1 MLVTVAE
8 VIGICT
14 DSSAQLPPDLV
25 ARWGIEVVPLIVTI
39 DELDR
44 LDGVDLD
51 PDTFWAQ
58 YADGHQPTIVT
69 TDPDPGQFAAAYEDL
84 IERGCT
90 EILSV
95 HVASTVAG
103 ALKAARLAAHSTPI
117 PVRVVDTVSAG
128 FAVGCAV
135 WKAAEAVADGATLDQ
150 AVAAAERAAATLGH
164 LLLLPRPALVEPGF
178 DLVRIREGGAEHL
191 GGFSTAVDAIN
202 DMSARAVAWGGQLR
216 VAIGHSD
223 AASAPLADALEG
235 AVEAAASVL
244 EVVRFRI
251 GPSMGALT
259 GPGVISCV
267 MCPSD

>member
-1 MLVTVAE
+1 MVTVAE

-39 DELDR
+39 DDVDR

-51 PDTFWAQ
+51 PDSFWAHF
-58 YADGHQPTIVT
+58 ADGHLPSVTT

-90 EILSV
+90 EILSI
-95 HVASTVAG
+95 HVASSVAG

-128 FAVGCAV
+128 FGVGCAV
-135 WKAAEAVADGATLDQ
+135 WKAADAVAAGATLEQ
-150 AVAAAERAAATLGH
+150 AVAAAEQAAAALGH
-164 LLLLPRPALVEPGF
+164 LLLLPRPPLVEAGF
-178 DLVRIREGGAEHL
+178 DLVRIRDGGVEHL
-191 GGFSTAVDAIN
+191 GGFATAVDAIN
-202 DMSARAVAWGGQLR
+202 EMSGRAVAWGAHLR
-216 VAIGHSD
+216 IAVGHSD
-223 AASAPLADALEG
+223 DASAPLADALEG
-235 AVEAAASVL
+235 AVEAAATVL

-259 GPGVISCV
+259 GPGAISCV
-267 MCPSD
+267 MCPTG

>member
-39 DELDR
+39 DDVDR

-51 PDTFWAQ
+51 ADAFWAN
-58 YADGHQPTIVT
+58 YTEGHRPTIVT

-84 IERGCT
+84 IARGCT

-135 WKAAEAVADGATLDQ
+135 WKAADAVEGGATLDQ
-150 AVAAAERAAATLGH
+150 AAAAAEAAAAALGH
-164 LLLLPRPALVEPGF
+164 LLLFPRPEVAGPGF
-178 DLVRIREGGAEHL
+178 DLLRIREGGTEHL
-191 GGFSTAVDAIN
+191 GGFATAVDAIN
-202 DMSARAVAWGGQLR
+202 EMSGRAVAWGAQLR

-267 MCPSD
+267 MCPTG